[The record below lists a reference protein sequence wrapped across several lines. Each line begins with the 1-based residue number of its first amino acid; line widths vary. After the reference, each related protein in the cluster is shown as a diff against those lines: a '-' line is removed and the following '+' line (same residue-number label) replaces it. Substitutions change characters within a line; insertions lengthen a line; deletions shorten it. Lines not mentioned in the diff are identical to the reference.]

1 MSCYLRVNMRRP
13 LLLQTTK
20 LLKNEVSRAEA
31 ELYNLLEWDFIDQP
45 PKTFSVPSWPCCHR
59 FTNIP
64 LVLPFWIRAVA
75 ILAANYLAIPFA
87 KFHFQQLLV
96 ICFTDV
102 FLCNI
107 KRASPM
113 LLFLLPLFSIPHW
126 IYCMDESN
134 LILYLECNQLHWWC
148 QNYSSA
154 HK

>member
-1 MSCYLRVNMRRP
+1 M
-13 LLLQTTK
+13 LQTTK

-102 FLCNI
+102 FLCNK

-113 LLFLLPLFSIPHW
+113 LLFLLPLFSIPH
-126 IYCMDESN
+126 
-134 LILYLECNQLHWWC
+134 
-148 QNYSSA
+148 
-154 HK
+154 